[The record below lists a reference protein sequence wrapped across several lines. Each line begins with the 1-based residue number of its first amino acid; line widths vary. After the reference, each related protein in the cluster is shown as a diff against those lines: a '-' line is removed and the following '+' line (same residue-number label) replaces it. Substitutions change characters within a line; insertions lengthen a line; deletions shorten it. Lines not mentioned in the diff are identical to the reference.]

1 MAIQKSKR
9 KITAEDRKIILSNFK
24 INVLSIVFISVLMIA
39 SFLYFTT
46 KIPLNL
52 IIIFALFPILV
63 ITILMGLPLLYRNK
77 HIYTGTISKKF
88 EENTLQN
95 GTLYYVCLDDTLF
108 YFDREKKLYD
118 TLKIGQKIEFHC
130 LSRKKIFYHIVLS

>member
-1 MAIQKSKR
+1 MAIQKSKH

-24 INVLSIVFISVLMIA
+24 INVLCTVFFSVLMITT
-39 SFLYFTT
+39 FLYFTT

-63 ITILMGLPLLYRNK
+63 IAIIMGLPLLYRNK
-77 HIYTGTISKKF
+77 HIYIGTISKTF
-88 EENTLQN
+88 EENTSQN

-118 TLKIGQKIEFHC
+118 PLKIGQKVEFHC
-130 LSRKKIFYHIVLS
+130 LSRKKIFYHVILS

>member
-24 INVLSIVFISVLMIA
+24 INVLSTVFISVLMIA
-39 SFLYFTT
+39 PFLYFTT
-46 KIPLNL
+46 KMPLNL

-63 ITILMGLPLLYRNK
+63 IAIIMGLPLLYRNK

-108 YFDREKKLYD
+108 YFDREKNLYD

-130 LSRKKIFYHIVLS
+130 LSRKKIFYHVILS

>member
-24 INVLSIVFISVLMIA
+24 INVLSTVFFSILMIA

-46 KIPLNL
+46 KMPLNL

-63 ITILMGLPLLYRNK
+63 IAIIMGLPLLYRNK
-77 HIYTGTISKKF
+77 HIYTGTISKKN
-88 EENTLQN
+88 EENTSQN
-95 GTLYYVCLDDTLF
+95 GTLYCICLDDTLF
-108 YFDREKKLYD
+108 YFDRGKNYIIRLKLDKK
-118 TLKIGQKIEFHC
+118 
-130 LSRKKIFYHIVLS
+130 

>member
-1 MAIQKSKR
+1 MAIQKSKC

-24 INVLSIVFISVLMIA
+24 INMLSTVFISVLMIA

-46 KIPLNL
+46 NIQLNL

-63 ITILMGLPLLYRNK
+63 IALITILPLLYRNK
-77 HIYTGTISKKF
+77 HIYIGTISKKF

-108 YFDREKKLYD
+108 YFDRGEKLYN
-118 TLKIGQKIEFHC
+118 TLKIGQKVEFHC
-130 LSRKKIFYHIVLS
+130 LSRKKVFYHVVLF

>member
-39 SFLYFTT
+39 SFLYFTI

-52 IIIFALFPILV
+52 IVIFALFPILV
-63 ITILMGLPLLYRNK
+63 IALITILPLLYRNK

-88 EENTLQN
+88 EENTSQN

-108 YFDREKKLYD
+108 YFDRKKNLYD

-130 LSRKKIFYHIVLS
+130 LSRKKIFYHVILS

>member
-1 MAIQKSKR
+1 MAVQKSKC

-24 INVLSIVFISVLMIA
+24 INMLSTVFISVLMIA

-46 KIPLNL
+46 NIHLNL

-63 ITILMGLPLLYRNK
+63 IALITILPLLYRNK
-77 HIYTGTISKKF
+77 HIYISTISKKF

-108 YFDREKKLYD
+108 YFDRGEKLYN
-118 TLKIGQKIEFHC
+118 TLKIGQKVEFHC
-130 LSRKKIFYHIVLS
+130 LSRKKVFYHVVLL

>member
-1 MAIQKSKR
+1 MAIQKSKC

-24 INVLSIVFISVLMIA
+24 INVLSTVFISVFMIT

-46 KIPLNL
+46 KMPLNL
-52 IIIFALFPILV
+52 IIIFALFPILAIAL
-63 ITILMGLPLLYRNK
+63 ITILPLLYRNK

-108 YFDREKKLYD
+108 YFDREKNYMTRLKLD
-118 TLKIGQKIEFHC
+118 
-130 LSRKKIFYHIVLS
+130 KK

>member
-52 IIIFALFPILV
+52 IVIFALFPILV
-63 ITILMGLPLLYRNK
+63 IALITILPLLYRNK

-88 EENTLQN
+88 EENTSQN

-108 YFDREKKLYD
+108 YFDRKKNLYD

-130 LSRKKIFYHIVLS
+130 LSRKKIFYHVILS